1 MVDTPVAGAT
11 LSPSVSLSLPEI
23 YALLI
28 KNGASA
34 AEALN
39 LTAITTREDPSGTIN
54 IVNDTPSSG
63 DYSVGLFQFNFL
75 DANGTRMASRN
86 GYTPV
91 QLANDVNAQIKSA
104 LELWRSSV
112 KSGLPGSDWMPHVN
126 GVALPWTTGVRM
138 DLAVG
143 AVAQVGGNIDSW
155 VAQATDK
162 IASGGGDPN
171 ATGNAISQAG
181 QAALQKIIQTGQ
193 DALATIQQNIG
204 ASQVDTSFLTGAANQ
219 LTSDIEADK
228 QWIQQYVQNGTISQS
243 AADALIGLIQQAVAA
258 NPNITT
264 AQIQEFLQGVI
275 SDPGSIVQRLQ
286 DLGNGPGGILI
297 TTVDPGLGAVA
308 SGAQGVAAG
317 AANVWKAATDP
328 LGALNQIS
336 KAITNLSDLG
346 TNVSD
351 EINKIKSG
359 NFQDLSGVAI
369 LIIGMSIIGIGG
381 LLLLAEASG
390 SSQVQ
395 STVRSAAKVAAM

>member
-11 LSPSVSLSLPEI
+11 LSPNVSLSLPEI

-39 LTAITTREDPSGTIN
+39 LTAITTREDPGGTIN
-54 IVNDTPSSG
+54 IVNDNPDTG

-75 DANGTRMASRN
+75 DVNGNRMATRD

-104 LELWRSSV
+104 LDLWRASV
-112 KSGLPGSDWMPHVN
+112 KNGLPGSDWMPHQG
-126 GVALPWTTGVRM
+126 GVALPWNTNVRM

-155 VAQATDK
+155 VASATQK
-162 IASGGGDPN
+162 IESGGGDPN
-171 ATGNAISQAG
+171 SSGNPISQAG
-181 QAALQKIIQTGQ
+181 QAALQKIIQSGQ

-204 ASQVDTSFLTGAANQ
+204 SSQLDTGFLTGAANQ
-219 LTSDIEADK
+219 LTTDIEADK

-243 AADALIGLIQQAVAA
+243 AADAIIGLIQQAVAA
-258 NPNITT
+258 NPNISTE
-264 AQIQEFLQGVI
+264 QIQEFLQGVI
-275 SDPGSIVQRLQ
+275 SDPGSIIQRLQ
-286 DLGNGPGGILI
+286 DLGNGPGGVVI
-297 TTVDPGLGAVA
+297 TTLDPGLGAVA
-308 SGAQGVAAG
+308 SGGQAAATAVG
-317 AANVWKAATDP
+317 NVWKAATDP
-328 LGALNQIS
+328 LGALNAIS

-359 NFQDLSGVAI
+359 NFSDLSGAAV

-395 STVRSAAKVAAM
+395 TAVRTGAKVAAL